1 MSASSDDGVWAKD
14 SFWKELEE
22 AELLIRP
29 LVDASLTQRGDGNNM
44 AHVLLCYLNLYR
56 FMELADNTSTN
67 LDDPAIDFPELY
79 ETYS

>member
-1 MSASSDDGVWAKD
+1 MSASSDDGVRAKD

-29 LVDASLTQRGDGNNM
+29 LVDACSLRQRDGNNT
-44 AHVLLCYLNLYR
+44 AHVFLCYLNLYL
-56 FMELADNTSTN
+56 FMELADITSTN